1 MKLSLQPLYSQTNPG
16 VENCPLGCTTTCII
30 SQKAPNLQPASG
42 CNCPLSSH
50 QAKTYGA
57 IAHGNADIIF
67 NTSATGD
74 GKSLGAYLAGL
85 INPKFRIM
93 ALYPTIELIADQQ
106 RQLEDKYLKWFA
118 DAGGKK
124 IDSLYGTELA
134 KRAENA
140 GKGGKF
146 KELVRS
152 LKLSSLILTNPDI
165 FHLAIHGRYY
175 NPSAEQG
182 LLTFALAQ
190 YPYLYFA
197 DEFHIFGAHQEAAIL
212 NSLILIRNARQQKKP
227 LKVLFTSATPKPRF
241 IEQLGKAGFRIDT
254 ISGNYASS
262 NPGGYRQISQPV
274 ELEFVELKDT
284 DSISWLVEQVNQIK
298 DILRAENRGKGLIIL
313 NSVALVNRVVCQLSN
328 LLGDEI
334 AVLEISGRIDKEER
348 LIARQELKK
357 SEKPV
362 LIVATSA
369 VDVGV
374 DFDIHLLIFEIS
386 DSGNFIQRLGRL
398 GRHPGFNSY
407 KAFALIPG
415 WMRWII
421 PQLKKYIEDGES
433 VDRTRFREEIIEQVF
448 SPPQEHEEYRQYW
461 GGLQAQG
468 MLHSI
473 SGESIRNKWEREE
486 RFGVSQDLRDRITQD
501 LKKIYGE
508 RLEKKRG
515 HWCALGKDKTGTG
528 KTVQNELLSFRGGSD
543 LQAAVW
549 EVEKSRFYSYDLLR
563 LLPHVDI
570 TVIDRKTFLEN
581 ATKHQHPITEFPE
594 LYTQIYLKVNCWLEQ
609 KYDNIELD
617 CDLGTDE
624 LNPCTLSLIEELS
637 LEGHPQSSELRNHL
651 KKQKI
656 LTFLIPL
663 SRQHPTIWDVKNILR
678 LGPNFGLYKLTDA
691 DDESYACAFNQDALL
706 LEALKWKL
714 KRCQTTKAYIY

>member
-16 VENCPLGCTTTCII
+16 VENCPLGCTTTCIV
-30 SQKAPNLQPASG
+30 SQKAPNLQPALG

-50 QAKTYGA
+50 QAKTYGEV
-57 IAHGNADIIF
+57 IYGNADVIF

-74 GKSLGAYLAGL
+74 GKSLGAYLPGL

-93 ALYPTIELIADQQ
+93 ALYPTIELITDQE
-106 RQLEDKYLKWFA
+106 RQLKDNYLKWFA
-118 DAGGKK
+118 NADSKK
-124 IDSLYGTELA
+124 IDSLYGAELA

-152 LKLSSLILTNPDI
+152 LKLNSFILTNPDI

-175 NPSAEQG
+175 NPSTEQG
-182 LLTFALAQ
+182 LLTFALAL

-197 DEFHIFGAHQEAAIL
+197 DEFHIFGTHQEAAVL

-241 IEQLGKAGFRIDT
+241 IEKLKQARFNVEQ
-254 ISGNYASS
+254 ISGKYASI

-274 ELEFVELKDT
+274 ELEFVELKDI
-284 DSISWLVEQVNQIK
+284 DSVSWLVEQVSQIK
-298 DILRAENRGKGLIIL
+298 DILRAENRGRGLIIL
-313 NSVALVNRVVCQLSN
+313 NSIAVVNRVFRQLSN
-328 LLGDEI
+328 LLGDEFT
-334 AVLEISGRIDKEER
+334 VLEISGRIDKKER
-348 LIARQELKK
+348 EIARQKLEK

-374 DFDIHLLIFEIS
+374 DFDINLLIFDVS
-386 DSGNFIQRLGRL
+386 DSGTFIQRLGRL

-407 KAFALIPG
+407 KAFALIPD

-421 PQLKKYIEDGES
+421 PQLKKYVEDGES

-448 SPPQEHEEYRQYW
+448 SSPQEYEEYRQYW

-468 MLHSI
+468 MLYSI
-473 SGESIRNKWEREE
+473 SGESIRNKWERNE
-486 RFGVSQDLRDRITQD
+486 RFAVSQDLRDHITQD
-501 LKKIYGE
+501 LRKVYGD
-508 RLEKKRG
+508 RLDKKRG
-515 HWCALGKDKTGTG
+515 HWYALGKDETGR
-528 KTVQNELLSFRGGSD
+528 TVQNELLRFRGGSD

-570 TVIDRKTFLEN
+570 TVIDRGTFLEN
-581 ATKHQHPITEFPE
+581 AAKHQHRATEFPE
-594 LYTQIYLKVNCWLEQ
+594 AYTQIYLQVNSWREQ
-609 KYDNIELD
+609 KYDNLELD

-637 LEGHPQSSELRNHL
+637 IEGHPQSSELRNNL
-651 KKQKI
+651 QKQKI
-656 LTFLIPL
+656 LAFLVPL

-678 LGPNFGLYKLTDA
+678 LGPNFGLYKLTDG
-691 DDESYACAFNQDALL
+691 DGDSYACAFNQDALL

-714 KRCQTTKAYIY
+714 RRCQTTKAYIY